1 MENKKSDEL
10 QKQIEELKEKLK
22 SVKKI
27 EKAEAKQEKQIE
39 KEKEKLEEKE
49 KKQQEKKQPV
59 DKKEYMR
66 NYMKLYKQ
74 KNPTKEK
81 NRRNTGYYMK
91 KYNIPQEFKD
101 EFGVHTCKVWKAIE
115 AMKHI
120 KTEHADIYPKLFK
133 YI

>member
-1 MENKKSDEL
+1 MSDMENKKSDEL
-10 QKQIEELKEKLK
+10 QKQIDELKEKLK

-27 EKAEAKQEKQIE
+27 ERAEAKKIE
-39 KEKEKLEEKE
+39 KEEKEEKPKKE
-49 KKQQEKKQPV
+49 KKEPI

-66 NYMKLYKQ
+66 NYMKQYKQ
-74 KNPTKEK
+74 KNPTREK

-101 EFGVHTCKVWKAIE
+101 EFGVHTCKVFKAIE

-120 KTEHADIYPKLFK
+120 KSEHADIYPKLFK

>member
-1 MENKKSDEL
+1 MSDMENKKSDEL

-27 EKAEAKQEKQIE
+27 ERAEAKQEKQIE
-39 KEKEKLEEKE
+39 KEKEKEEKPKKE
-49 KKQQEKKQPV
+49 KKPPI

-66 NYMKLYKQ
+66 NYMKQYKQ

-91 KYNIPQEFKD
+91 KYNIPQEFKN